1 MGKLT
6 RRRYAALDA
15 LIERKG
21 EDWMHE
27 VLMLGISEGASH
39 ADLSCRL
46 SAEADESIPWYIIR
60 GWIEANCAEDVALA
74 YRARADILADHA
86 DRTVAEA
93 TMEQLGVD
101 RLKVDH
107 YTKQA
112 AKLDRVKYGDGE
124 FRGSVG
130 GVGGITIVIGSVTP
144 QGLEDKGEVY
154 EIPSAD
160 RPEVA
165 SAEVI
170 PMPVVKREPIQD
182 NGLEI

>member
-60 GWIEANCAEDVALA
+60 GWIEANCADDVALA
-74 YRARADILADHA
+74 YRARADILADAA
-86 DRTVAEA
+86 DRAVNEA
-93 TMEQLGVD
+93 TMDQLGVD
-101 RLKVDH
+101 RLKVEH

-130 GVGGITIVIGSVTP
+130 GVGGITIVIGQVQPHGLTVENPP
-144 QGLEDKGEVY
+144 QEV
-154 EIPSAD
+154 E
-160 RPEVA
+160 
-165 SAEVI
+165 SAELM
-170 PMPVVKREPIQD
+170 PMPVMKREPVQSVKAEELDI
-182 NGLEI
+182 